1 MSQEK
6 RRRGPAPKPA
16 EEKRTN
22 RLSVYFT
29 DTEYADML
37 KRVPRRA
44 ELCNYIRA
52 QVLDGE
58 MEHRLFVPE
67 INQKAYNELGR
78 VASNVNQIARKLNAA
93 NIIDLSQLQAELAA
107 LRLALIEGPD
117 L

>member
-29 DTEYADML
+29 EAEYADMM

-52 QVLDGE
+52 QVLDQKVQQS
-58 MEHRLFVPE
+58 LSIPD
-67 INQKAYNELGR
+67 INIKLYGELGKA
-78 VASNVNQIARKLNAA
+78 ASNLNQIARHMNVEGQTEIA
-93 NIIDLSQLQAELAA
+93 QLQIELAA
-107 LRLALIEGPD
+107 FRLALIEAPGK
-117 L
+117 